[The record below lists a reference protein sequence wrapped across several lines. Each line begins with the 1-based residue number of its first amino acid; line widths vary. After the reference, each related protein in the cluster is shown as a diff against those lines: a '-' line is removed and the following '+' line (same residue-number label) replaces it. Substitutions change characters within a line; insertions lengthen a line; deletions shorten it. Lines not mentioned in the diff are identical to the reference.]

1 MAFITGDLVKDTS
14 TTTGTGD
21 LTLSGAS
28 VNGFQNFGDVCANN
42 DIGWYRASHAT
53 ADEWET
59 GIFTYNT
66 TGPKLVRTEVIT
78 SSNSG
83 GAVNFSA
90 GTKNIILTFPA
101 VAGKLHANV
110 KAFGAKGDG
119 VTDDTA
125 AIARADASGLQV
137 FFPAGTYL
145 VSSITCRANTH
156 WTGILGAVT
165 IKATSATATTIGAAS
180 GGTFENIIFDGDLLH
195 STTGTA
201 YAVCQFG
208 ADHRVTGCEVKNYG
222 KYGWLV
228 SSYTR
233 TVLQWNKVGTS
244 GGHGNSATGQ
254 TCFGIYNAGPS
265 TADAHMYWCDNF
277 GKDTIKASPQ
287 AGSGFMF
294 LAGTNIKT
302 RGNIQRNRV
311 INFGCSVQSNFIGA
325 IDSYLDS
332 YDLVISDNVIESYI
346 HIGLKIG
353 QAENLTCIG
362 NTVIGVGDSGALQG
376 ISYQPY
382 HVSGQIATLTKTAV
396 IASNIV
402 VGAQTA
408 GITVQGNSTTN
419 RAEGIIVKGNIVR
432 SCGTVGIYMSH
443 ASNFTVA
450 DNEILSAG
458 TIGIQVDNSGGT
470 NAIRGNLITA
480 PGGDGIDLR
489 GDASSNVGSFDIT
502 ENRITEFSGTN
513 GIDID
518 RVDRIA
524 VSNNTVTHSSGSGKV
539 GVAIGAN
546 VQSRVDLYGNSVAI
560 TSGTADWSVSSSLTC
575 GTGNLFYTPDVNIT
589 GTTSPDGSRTAAA
602 MGLFYRDTSAG
613 NTWVSIAKNSTTWQN
628 LTSATA
634 AQIRA
639 NTVGA
644 GLMRPSA
651 YWAALAEVAL
661 TDGATI
667 TPDFS
672 TGINFGVTLGGNR
685 TLANPTNTTTRFG
698 QRGVIY
704 ITQDG
709 TGSRTLSY
717 GTSWEFEGGTAPVLS
732 TTAGRVDMLEYVVR
746 SSTSI
751 QAKLYKD
758 VR

>member
-1 MAFITGDLVKDTS
+1 MAFVTGDLVKDTS
-14 TTTGTGD
+14 TTTGTGA
-21 LTLSGAS
+21 LTLANAA
-28 VNGFQNFGDVCANN
+28 VNGFQTFGDVLANN
-42 DIGWYRASHAT
+42 DTCWYAIQHAT
-53 ADEWET
+53 LDEWET
-59 GIFTYNT
+59 GLGTYST
-66 TGPKLVRTEVIT
+66 TGPTLTRTQVFA

-83 GAVNFSA
+83 SAVSFSA
-90 GTKNIILTFPA
+90 GTKNCRLTLPA

-137 FFPAGTYL
+137 LFPAGTYL
-145 VSSITCRANTH
+145 VSTVTCRANTH

-165 IKATSATATTIGAAS
+165 IKATSATATTISAAN

-208 ADHRVTGCEVKNYG
+208 ADHRVTGCEIKNYG

-233 TVLQWNKVGTS
+233 SVIQWNKVGTS
-244 GGHGNSATGQ
+244 GGHGNTAAGQ
-254 TCFGIYNAGPS
+254 TCHAIYNAGPS

-277 GKDTIKASPQ
+277 GKDTIKTDPQ
-287 AGSGFMF
+287 AGSSFMF

-302 RGNIQRNRV
+302 RGNIQRNRA
-311 INFGCSVQSNFIGA
+311 IQFGCSVQGNFIGV

-332 YDLVISDNVIESYI
+332 YELVISDNVIESYI

-362 NTVIGVGDSGALQG
+362 NTVNGVGDSGALTG

-382 HVSGQIATLTKTAV
+382 HVSGQISTLTKTAI
-396 IASNIV
+396 IAGNIV
-402 VGAQTA
+402 VGAQTV
-408 GITVQGNSTTN
+408 GIAVQGNSTSN
-419 RAEGIIVKGNIVR
+419 RADGVIVKGNIIR
-432 SCGTVGIYMSH
+432 DAGTVGIYVSH

-450 DNEILSAG
+450 DNEILDAG

-470 NAIRGNLITA
+470 NAIRGNLITS
-480 PGGDGIDLR
+480 PNGDGIDIR
-489 GDASSNVGSFDIT
+489 GDASSNVGSFDLT
-502 ENRITEFSGTN
+502 ENRITEFGGTN

-524 VSNNTVTHSSGSGKV
+524 VSNNTVTHSAGTSKI
-539 GVAIGAN
+539 GVVIGAN
-546 VQSRVDLYGNSVAI
+546 VQSRVDLYGNSVSI
-560 TSGTADWSVSSSLTC
+560 TSGTVDWSVSNSLTC
-575 GTGNLFYTPDVNIT
+575 GTGNLFYSPDVNIT
-589 GTTSPDGSRTAAA
+589 GSTSPDSSRVAAA
-602 MGLFYRDTSAG
+602 MGLFYRDTSG
-613 NTWVSIAKNSTTWQN
+613 GKTYVSIAKGVNTWQVVSAA
-628 LTSATA
+628 TSAEHRSA
-634 AQIRA
+634 SA
-639 NTVGA
+639 N
-644 GLMRPSA
+644 GLLKPSVF
-651 YWAALAEVAL
+651 WAAYAEVAL

-672 TGINFGVTLGGNR
+672 TGINFGVTLAGNR
-685 TLANPTNTTTRFG
+685 TLANPTNTKAG
-698 QRGVIY
+698 QTGVIY
-704 ITQDG
+704 ITQDA

-717 GTSWEFEGGTAPVLS
+717 GTNWEFESATAPVLT
-732 TTAGRVDMLEYVVR
+732 TTAGRVDMLQYWVR
-746 SSTSI
+746 SATSI
-751 QAKLYKD
+751 QAKLWKD